1 MNPHRKL
8 VRKVVLKG
16 PPKKL
21 AIETGI
27 PESTLYHWYEEGEHA
42 RTCPMEYLVAIYQST
57 GDRRLVIHFCAECGG
72 YFVPNAPAEPL
83 PEGEALVKAIG
94 RMDDAHADFEKALA
108 RVKKQGGFT
117 PVDLPRVRK
126 RWNRYQSKV
135 EGLLSA
141 GKRGRYAKKITAWLL
156 GLWPTVETLTEMA
169 AACG

>member
-1 MNPHRKL
+1 MATQQRRPTIAVL
-8 VRKVVLKG
+8 VFPPVTVRKDSN
-16 PPKKL
+16 PFQCSEQ
-21 AIETGI
+21 II
-27 PESTLYHWYEEGEHA
+27 QA
-42 RTCPMEYLVAIYQST
+42 RVAIYQST
-57 GDRRLVIHFCAECGG
+57 DDRRLVIHLCTERGG

-83 PEGEALVKAIG
+83 PEGEAIVNAIG

-126 RWNRYQSKV
+126 RWNRYQLKV

-141 GKRGRYAKKITAWLL
+141 GKRGRYAKQITAWLL
-156 GLWPTVETLTEMA
+156 GLWPTVEALTELA

>member
-8 VRKVVLKG
+8 MRKVVLQG

-57 GDRRLVIHFCAECGG
+57 GDRRLVIHFCTECGG
-72 YFVPNAPAEPL
+72 YFVPNAPADPL
-83 PEGEALVKAIG
+83 PADDDLVQVLG

-117 PVDLPRVRK
+117 LDDQRRVRK

-135 EGLLSA
+135 EGIL
-141 GKRGRYAKKITAWLL
+141 RGAKHGRFAKKITAWLL
-156 GLWPTVETLTEMA
+156 ALWPTVEVLTEMA